1 MEGQLPGLG
10 LQRRQELGLL
20 NPLPGAPAIPRPGI
34 SVSGVSKRFGDN
46 VVVDD
51 VTLGAGAGSLSYLL
65 GPNGA
70 GKTTVLRMVAGLT
83 TPDAGSITVDGRRLR
98 DFAQLKRAI
107 GFGLNP
113 FAHNPKHTALQHLRW
128 QARLAGVPPGD
139 ADRVLDLVGLG
150 SVAGRLTGKFSYGML
165 QRLGIATA
173 LLGDPRCVVLDEPAN
188 GLDVE
193 GTLWLRE
200 LFRTLTAQGKAVLV
214 ASHSL
219 SEVEIT
225 ADRIIIMGKGRVLT
239 DASRT
244 EVLALGSGP
253 RRLESAYLAITRTSV
268 DYVAGGSGS

>member
-225 ADRIIIMGKGRVLT
+225 ADRIIIMGKGRVL
-239 DASRT
+239 
-244 EVLALGSGP
+244 
-253 RRLESAYLAITRTSV
+253 AITRTSV